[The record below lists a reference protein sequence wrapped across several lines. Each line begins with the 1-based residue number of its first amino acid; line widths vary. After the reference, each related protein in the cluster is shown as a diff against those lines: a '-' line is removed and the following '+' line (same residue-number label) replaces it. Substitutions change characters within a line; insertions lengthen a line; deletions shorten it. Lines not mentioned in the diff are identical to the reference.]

1 VEALM
6 HKLSMFQGAD
16 QTALTYSACAILV
29 QLLKGMD
36 GAKRNAVIDKAA
48 EMLEKGA
55 NPENRSVM
63 CAIDLLREEWLK
75 VTGLEQPER

>member
-1 VEALM
+1 
-6 HKLSMFQGAD
+6 
-16 QTALTYSACAILV
+16 
-29 QLLKGMD
+29 MD
-36 GAKRNAVIDKAA
+36 GAKRNALIDKAA

-63 CAIDLLREEWLK
+63 CAIDMLRGEWLK

>member
-1 VEALM
+1 
-6 HKLSMFQGAD
+6 
-16 QTALTYSACAILV
+16 
-29 QLLKGMD
+29 MD

-55 NPENRSVM
+55 KPENRSVM